1 MKKLINIK
9 DIKKICTFMN
19 GVADFCNFST
29 IVVRVLM
36 ETWYASIVLEVRK
49 SRWGLR
55 FDMKVKNWIFKVGIH
70 SCKLPK
76 LKEETNNYLWF
87 DQ

>member
-29 IVVRVLM
+29 MVVRVLM
-36 ETWYASIVLEVRK
+36 ET
-49 SRWGLR
+49 
-55 FDMKVKNWIFKVGIH
+55 
-70 SCKLPK
+70 
-76 LKEETNNYLWF
+76 
-87 DQ
+87 